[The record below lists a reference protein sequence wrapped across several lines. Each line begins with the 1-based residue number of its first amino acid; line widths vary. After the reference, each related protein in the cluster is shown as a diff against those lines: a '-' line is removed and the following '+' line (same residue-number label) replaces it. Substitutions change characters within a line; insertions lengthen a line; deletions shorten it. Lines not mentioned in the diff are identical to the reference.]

1 MYSILNT
8 SKYKQC
14 EGQRRQSGSSFL
26 ALSFLI
32 AEALIDKIQS
42 DLASH
47 HLSVRKES
55 SVSQVL

>member
-1 MYSILNT
+1 MYSIQILA
-8 SKYKQC
+8 SK
-14 EGQRRQSGSSFL
+14 SSVRGRGDRVAAAFL

-42 DLASH
+42 DLPSH

-55 SVSQVL
+55 PVSHIL